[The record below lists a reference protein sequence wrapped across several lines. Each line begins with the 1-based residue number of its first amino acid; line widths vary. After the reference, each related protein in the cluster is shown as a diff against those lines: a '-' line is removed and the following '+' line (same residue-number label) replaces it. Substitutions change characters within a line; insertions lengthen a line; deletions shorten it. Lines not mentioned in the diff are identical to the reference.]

1 MVNLMMEWV
10 YENMRLVKIACKEV
24 GKDLEG
30 CTVSMAF
37 PLEYKTAVLANE
49 LSKYCNIL
57 VTPFS
62 SGTTKVEAVEWLKER
77 GVEVC
82 DIKSALKADYYLDC
96 ASKLVRSAKNLRD
109 VKGVVEL
116 TKSGEEF
123 LKTVNV
129 RKAVVVDNSVV
140 KGIGENV
147 YGTGIV
153 LLDGL
158 LRLNLNVV
166 GKTVAI
172 VGFGRVGR
180 GCARILRNFC
190 RVVVVEIDPVKAM
203 EADYM
208 GYEVMDL
215 LEALKTAD
223 IVITC
228 TGRRKVIS
236 LSEFEFVKNG
246 CILCNMGAYNDE
258 IDIESLGDWNVK
270 DFGFVKRFEK
280 DGKHFYVVAD
290 GEAINLALGNG
301 TPIEIMDRT
310 FATVVYALQYI
321 VSNDFSGVIPL
332 PREID
337 EKVSRLI
344 LRYKT

>member
-1 MVNLMMEWV
+1 MMDWV
-10 YENMRLVKIACKEV
+10 YENMHLVKIACKEV

-30 CTVSMAF
+30 YRISIAF

-49 LSKYCNIL
+49 LSKYCDVL

-62 SGTTKVEAVEWLKER
+62 SGTTRIEAVEWLRDR

-82 DIKSALKADYYLDC
+82 DIESALKADYYLDC
-96 ASKLVRSAKNLRD
+96 ASTLVRAAKDLRSM
-109 VKGVVEL
+109 KGVIEL

-123 LKTVNV
+123 LKTINV
-129 RKAVVVDNSVV
+129 RKAIVVDDSIV

-147 YGTGIV
+147 YGTGV
-153 LLDGL
+153 GLLDGL

-180 GCARILRNFC
+180 GCAYILKNFC
-190 RVVVVEIDPVKAM
+190 RVIVVEIDPIKTM

-208 GYEVMDL
+208 GYEVMEL
-215 LEALKTAD
+215 HEALKVAD
-223 IVITC
+223 LVITC
-228 TGRRKVIS
+228 TGKRRLIS
-236 LSEFEFVKNG
+236 LPVFECVKNG
-246 CILCNMGAYNDE
+246 CLLCNMGAYPDE
-258 IDIESLGDWNVK
+258 IDMESLKNDGWKVK
-270 DFGFVKRFEK
+270 DFGFVKKFQK
-280 DGKHFYVVAD
+280 DDKFFYIVAD
-290 GEAINLALGNG
+290 GEAVNLVLGNG

-310 FATVVYALQYI
+310 FATVVYALHYI
-321 VSNDFSGVIPL
+321 IKNDFSGVIPL

-337 EKVSRLI
+337 ERISRLI
-344 LRYKT
+344 F